1 MGGNDHRE
9 EVSREKEPSVGPEK
23 RPDLKGGQRKRH
35 LCRKGRRD
43 WRGMGK
49 RCAAHYQKGKWE
61 RLLRGGR
68 SSQIKKLQ
76 MSPPMSLLRGV
87 VQIPFQTT
95 FDELG
100 KGNFNEVADAEVRL
114 KWVLKKKKMRK
125 RRNECRLSSRNLVV
139 NERWVIYR
147 KEYRVQKSLVLF
159 CFNWRMVDTLKYLNA
174 DGKIR
179 KRND

>member
-114 KWVLKKKKMRK
+114 KWVLKKRKWEKGVMNVDWAQEIWLWMKDGSFIERSTEFKKA
-125 RRNECRLSSRNLVV
+125 
-139 NERWVIYR
+139 
-147 KEYRVQKSLVLF
+147 LF
-159 CFNWRMVDTLKYLNA
+159 CFVLIEGW
-174 DGKIR
+174 
-179 KRND
+179 

>member
-1 MGGNDHRE
+1 
-9 EVSREKEPSVGPEK
+9 
-23 RPDLKGGQRKRH
+23 
-35 LCRKGRRD
+35 
-43 WRGMGK
+43 
-49 RCAAHYQKGKWE
+49 
-61 RLLRGGR
+61 
-68 SSQIKKLQ
+68 
-76 MSPPMSLLRGV
+76 MSLLRGV

-159 CFNWRMVDTLKYLNA
+159 CFN
-174 DGKIR
+174 
-179 KRND
+179 